1 MTITTPKETKRANN
15 WVFGSANAETGNFL
29 IVQVDVANVLSEGF
43 ADFFGKQPVVQDGNT
58 M

>member
-1 MTITTPKETKRANN
+1 MTITTPKETKRAKN

-29 IVQVDVANVLSEGF
+29 IVQLDVTNVLSEGF
-43 ADFFGKQPVVQDGNT
+43 ADLFWAEPVVQDGNT

>member
-1 MTITTPKETKRANN
+1 MTITTPKETKRAKN
-15 WVFGSANAETGNFL
+15 WVSGSANAETGNFL
-29 IVQVDVANVLSEGF
+29 IVQVDVANVLSEGL